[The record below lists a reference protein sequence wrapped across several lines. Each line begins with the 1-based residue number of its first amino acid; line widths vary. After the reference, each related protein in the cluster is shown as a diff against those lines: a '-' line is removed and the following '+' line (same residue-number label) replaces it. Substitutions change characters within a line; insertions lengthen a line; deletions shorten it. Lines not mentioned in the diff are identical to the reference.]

1 MRNPLER
8 LGHNGMLA
16 ICALIMVGG
25 LAIYSSG
32 IPLSSLASVAVL
44 LLCPLMHIL
53 MMRGHG
59 HGAGNQQSC
68 HQTEKAPAEAIP
80 RINS

>member
-1 MRNPLER
+1 MRNPLEK
-8 LGHNGMLA
+8 LGHNGMLVM
-16 ICALIMVGG
+16 CALIMVGG
-25 LAIYSSG
+25 LVIYSSG
-32 IPLSSLASVAVL
+32 IPLSGIASVAVL

-68 HQTEKAPAEAIP
+68 HETEKTPAEASP
-80 RINS
+80 RTNS